1 MKVPCEK
8 PKKKITPLLPAHS
21 LFFVLVL
28 VLVFS
33 VLVLV
38 LVLVLD
44 YSSCFISGCIFFCD
58 IGSPGPRPALVLS
71 FHRTCRSSG
80 TDSWDF
86 QTDQMVIVVSVL

>member
-8 PKKKITPLLPAHS
+8 PKKKAPPLPARS

-38 LVLVLD
+38 LVLD
-44 YSSCFISGCIFFCD
+44 YSCFFFNFWLSLYLRYRLAGPAPRF
-58 IGSPGPRPALVLS
+58 GS
-71 FHRTCRSSG
+71 FSSY
-80 TDSWDF
+80 
-86 QTDQMVIVVSVL
+86 I